1 MKTNQKYVKYGLRKK
16 HCVKYPTFN
25 HYTVFKRAVVCPDAC
40 TSITFSVQAAI
51 DKKWSTFHSV
61 AKQSDWLRNN
71 TNMYRA
77 GPAFAIY
84 RFCLKPHH
92 VSLIQQETSTLNIQ
106 KKNQFQCF
114 NEHKPRKTTFEIY
127 FEQIIGFF
135 GEFLFYINSYFNP
148 DLCFPFTT
156 QICSNLALTQ
166 K

>member
-106 KKNQFQCF
+106 KKKPNF
-114 NEHKPRKTTFEIY
+114 NALMNTSQGRPLLRYISNRLL
-127 FEQIIGFF
+127 GFLVSF
-135 GEFLFYINSYFNP
+135 FFI
-148 DLCFPFTT
+148 
-156 QICSNLALTQ
+156 
-166 K
+166 